1 VRLESPGAHAQ
12 TGGVKT
18 CLDSAG
24 TAKLADS
31 RNVFRVSKSRERDR
45 WKQGGSGVEGRKKL
59 LKNARALGRPGR
71 LRNPARGLKRA
82 NPWSAG
88 ILARTGESPVSGPI
102 RQPNRTDW
110 NTPARSV
117 RLGKRC
123 SDAFD
128 AGRVPR
134 IPTWGRRRPR
144 RPNTLHCEEY
154 PVAPVGRGSSVGG
167 LTRMQLGKPCRRGR
181 RRSQGCPRTM
191 TLPALA
197 NFRSPARSVSRTEPT
212 GTRLHSRS
220 VLGSAEV
227 TR

>member
-1 VRLESPGAHAQ
+1 MVRAILAESQMHPAIREVVQSHGQQIVGEVQAAVAAHPVVVRLESPGAHAQ

-71 LRNPARGLKRA
+71 LGNPARGLKRV

-102 RQPNRTDW
+102 CQPNRTDW
-110 NTPARSV
+110 NTP
-117 RLGKRC
+117 
-123 SDAFD
+123 
-128 AGRVPR
+128 
-134 IPTWGRRRPR
+134 T
-144 RPNTLHCEEY
+144 T
-154 PVAPVGRGSSVGG
+154 
-167 LTRMQLGKPCRRGR
+167 TRQ
-181 RRSQGCPRTM
+181 
-191 TLPALA
+191 
-197 NFRSPARSVSRTEPT
+197 SRE
-212 GTRLHSRS
+212 
-220 VLGSAEV
+220 VLK
-227 TR
+227 